1 MGAPGLRLYR
11 RTPATACFIVGLYVI
26 PDCQIKGLLCH
37 RGQNSC
43 GTGTADEDLQIWSA
57 WEYDPVHSS
66 TFFFLIMKS
75 LIVVCAMALLVVACG
90 GSSADPKA
98 AGTKNE
104 TSTNKPAF
112 EAPPSPGGKT

>member
-1 MGAPGLRLYR
+1 
-11 RTPATACFIVGLYVI
+11 
-26 PDCQIKGLLCH
+26 
-37 RGQNSC
+37 
-43 GTGTADEDLQIWSA
+43 
-57 WEYDPVHSS
+57 
-66 TFFFLIMKS
+66 MKT

>member
-43 GTGTADEDLQIWSA
+43 RTGTADADLQIRSA

-66 TFFFLIMKS
+66 TFIFLIMKN
-75 LIVVCAMALLVVACG
+75 LIVVCAMTLLVVACG
-90 GSSADPKA
+90 GSSTDPKA
-98 AGTKNE
+98 AGGQKE
-104 TSTNKPAF
+104 TSTSKPAF